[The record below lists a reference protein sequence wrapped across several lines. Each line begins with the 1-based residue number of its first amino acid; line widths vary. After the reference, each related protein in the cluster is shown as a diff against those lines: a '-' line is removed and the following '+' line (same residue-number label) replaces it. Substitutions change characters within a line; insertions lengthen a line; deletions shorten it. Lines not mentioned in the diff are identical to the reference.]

1 MKTPGNGSAAQRARI
16 RSWLRKHR
24 RLTTLE
30 ARSRLDVLHPAARI
44 QELRK
49 EGLNIVTH
57 WRTDTTP
64 EGRPHRVAQ
73 YVLMG
78 LTRKS
83 PARHAGRKNDETVNT
98 GGRADG

>member
-30 ARSRLDVLHPAARI
+30 ARSLLDLMHPAARI

-49 EGLNIVTH
+49 EGVNIVTH

-64 EGRPHRVAQ
+64 EGRPHRVAE
-73 YVLMG
+73 YVLMNRA
-78 LTRKS
+78 RKS
-83 PARHAGRKNDETVNT
+83 PAGQAGLEGTGVINT

>member
-30 ARSRLDVLHPAARI
+30 ARSLLDVMHPAARI

-49 EGLNIVTH
+49 EGVNIVTH

-64 EGRPHRVAQ
+64 EGRPHRVAE
-73 YVLMG
+73 YVLR
-78 LTRKS
+78 TRKS
-83 PARHAGRKNDETVNT
+83 PAGQAGRKGIGVINT
-98 GGRADG
+98 GGRADE